1 MFGRILATVHD
12 AWRTSSVSFT
22 PILDP
27 GSTLFASPSP
37 YVFLLFLLSPLPF
50 SFAPPLSSVRSVA
63 PENVKSATVAA
74 LLVPPVPPVHL
85 AAASA
90 GNDSDNNAAGNGRA
104 AVGAAYRLP

>member
-1 MFGRILATVHD
+1 M
-12 AWRTSSVSFT
+12 SFT

-37 YVFLLFLLSPLPF
+37 YVFLLSPLPF
-50 SFAPPLSSVRSVA
+50 SFAPPLSSVPSVA

-85 AAASA
+85 AVASA
-90 GNDSDNNAAGNGRA
+90 GNDSNNNAAGNGRA